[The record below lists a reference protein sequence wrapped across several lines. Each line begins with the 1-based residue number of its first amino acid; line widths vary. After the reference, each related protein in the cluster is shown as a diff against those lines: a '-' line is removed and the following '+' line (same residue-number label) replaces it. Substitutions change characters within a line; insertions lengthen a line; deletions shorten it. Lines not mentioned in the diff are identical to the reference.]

1 MTAALA
7 ASGVS
12 SALAAPKEIAYG
24 CKLDICLLDPDNPAA
39 VVNLTDNEG
48 TSIDEKPVWSPDGKK
63 VTFISRFASEPIPT
77 RNIYVMEPEAAG
89 EGINLAVQVTHFS
102 NGEYIGEPAWSPD
115 GTRIAFVTGTSEGSR
130 KVKVANSNGTTA
142 TPVVVADH
150 GQHPNWAPDSGKIAY
165 SEGAQVFLKNADGS
179 GMATPVAGAA
189 GREPAWSPDGSRIA
203 FDAPAGLYTVNLGII
218 SAAGGTPTPLTSG
231 AQWTFSSW
239 SPSGAQVGYLVSGGG
254 EDTHWRVANA
264 DGSGDHP
271 LTEVQQ
277 LTPGSKLSWSPDG
290 HRVVYGGFD
299 FGGGADT
306 NQVYMENADGSG
318 SVTTLTG
325 DQEYEPYPAWRP
337 SPAAAPQVFTPAGG
351 STAPLPPTR
360 KPKTVWITKRIPWT
374 PGPNLT
380 VILLSVGC
388 NGPVCNAG
396 GQGTSRGASAA
407 GIRPRP
413 GVAAASA
420 KPKPKKPRQV
430 VVGNLLK
437 TTIPGGQSRP
447 IKMKLTAAGVHLLTQ
462 LGELTVDVTLT
473 IASPGQPTVVDHHK
487 VKIFVKKQT
496 KTKHKRG

>member
-1 MTAALA
+1 
-7 ASGVS
+7 
-12 SALAAPKEIAYG
+12 
-24 CKLDICLLDPDNPAA
+24 
-39 VVNLTDNEG
+39 
-48 TSIDEKPVWSPDGKK
+48 
-63 VTFISRFASEPIPT
+63 
-77 RNIYVMEPEAAG
+77 
-89 EGINLAVQVTHFS
+89 
-102 NGEYIGEPAWSPD
+102 
-115 GTRIAFVTGTSEGSR
+115 
-130 KVKVANSNGTTA
+130 
-142 TPVVVADH
+142 
-150 GQHPNWAPDSGKIAY
+150 
-165 SEGAQVFLKNADGS
+165 
-179 GMATPVAGAA
+179 
-189 GREPAWSPDGSRIA
+189 
-203 FDAPAGLYTVNLGII
+203 
-218 SAAGGTPTPLTSG
+218 
-231 AQWTFSSW
+231 
-239 SPSGAQVGYLVSGGG
+239 
-254 EDTHWRVANA
+254 
-264 DGSGDHP
+264 
-271 LTEVQQ
+271 
-277 LTPGSKLSWSPDG
+277 
-290 HRVVYGGFD
+290 
-299 FGGGADT
+299 
-306 NQVYMENADGSG
+306 MENADGSG
-318 SVTTLTG
+318 SVATLTG
-325 DQEYEPYPAWRP
+325 DDEYEPYPAWRP

-496 KTKHKRG
+496 KRKHKRG